1 MKIFEVIDP
10 LFLPHCGCELQVSL
24 PLGGGLVLIGE
35 NGIGKSTLLRR
46 LSCMV
51 SPDSQVVVEQMATEY
66 FFDRKLGI
74 LKNFFLKAK
83 LPHFNA
89 VNFLSLWNDFELDKK
104 EQRLLS
110 HLSGGESQALKLC
123 LALCK
128 DCTFYFLDE
137 PSQYLDSHRK
147 KVLLNY
153 LEKLRRDG
161 KALLVVEHNLEWLP
175 SGWKAQQLVV
185 KDDVL
190 KRGDEWTI

>member
-1 MKIFEVIDP
+1 MKIFELNDP
-10 LFLPHCGCELQVSL
+10 LFVPHCGCELQVSL
-24 PLGGGLVLIGE
+24 HLGSGIVLVGE

-46 LSCMV
+46 LSSMV
-51 SPDSQVVVEQMATEY
+51 SPDSRVVVEQMATEY
-66 FFDRKLGI
+66 FFDRKLSI
-74 LKNFFLKAK
+74 LKSFFLEAK

-89 VNFLSLWNDFELDKK
+89 ANFLSLWNDFELDKK
-104 EQRLLS
+104 EQRLIS

-147 KVLLNY
+147 KVLLSY
-153 LEKLRRDG
+153 LEKLRKDG

-175 SGWKAQQLVV
+175 SGWKAQQLIVE
-185 KDDVL
+185 DDVL